1 MTKQN
6 EIQRKEQKTVLLSRV
21 NEIVELAKQYMDKY
35 SINEREAIECAI
47 KDVEKELKEMGDK

>member
-1 MTKQN
+1 
-6 EIQRKEQKTVLLSRV
+6 
-21 NEIVELAKQYMDKY
+21 MDKY

>member
-1 MTKQN
+1 M
-6 EIQRKEQKTVLLSRV
+6 LLSRV
-21 NEIVELAKQYMDKY
+21 NEIVKIAREYMAKY

>member
-21 NEIVELAKQYMDKY
+21 NEIVKIAREYMDKY